1 MLSNKLSIILIIAII
16 NSSTAY
22 SDTCVP
28 NDSCDSQD
36 EISKIAYKNDTYYS
50 KRSCYCDEHCFK
62 YGDCCSD
69 KEENANI
76 YSKYTRNFKCVL
88 ERRVCSTEK
97 VNSYI
102 YSIGDCPSDYAE
114 DVEIKAKCEK
124 SNDIEQISFLSSN
137 NDDVF
142 LQWPFYSNQTNI
154 TYNNIYCGLCNGES
168 KNYLQPWNAA
178 FRCNENINKQIKNT
192 TTDKMDEVKNN
203 CVFVKW
209 MSNYMQFRYC
219 RRQLISTC
227 LKSTGDLSLDRING
241 LKCTKGEYKIT
252 YSTNFRTGEL
262 GLFRNKFCA
271 ECSGYQLEEAT
282 FCSRETL
289 PVCKYRCNVVEVN
302 YNLFSF

>member
-1 MLSNKLSIILIIAII
+1 MLSNKLNIILIIAII
-16 NSSTAY
+16 NSYTAY
-22 SDTCVP
+22 SDICMP

-62 YGDCCSD
+62 YGDCCPD

-168 KNYLQPWNAA
+168 KNY
-178 FRCNENINKQIKNT
+178 
-192 TTDKMDEVKNN
+192 
-203 CVFVKW
+203 
-209 MSNYMQFRYC
+209 
-219 RRQLISTC
+219 
-227 LKSTGDLSLDRING
+227 
-241 LKCTKGEYKIT
+241 
-252 YSTNFRTGEL
+252 
-262 GLFRNKFCA
+262 
-271 ECSGYQLEEAT
+271 
-282 FCSRETL
+282 
-289 PVCKYRCNVVEVN
+289 
-302 YNLFSF
+302 